1 MRIVT
6 VGRKTLKLWDSYDGE
21 ELCRYPTVD
30 DVNVA
35 VWSPDGTRVVAGTSL
50 GAVLLLQVEDHRM
63 IPAHVIRL
71 GQRSDSLT
79 NITGGTNAS
88 DESRIGVQLVSSG
101 VFQKRGFYEE
111 FESQGDP
118 GPPAKRFTCK
128 KCGAQTLMDYS
139 EWKLGLYPASCEN
152 CGCDWQSPLAT
163 NGQYTHPP
171 LLDPLRAGLP
181 VVTAWVSNTGD
192 KAIGCPL
199 CRMWSEVDATSLG
212 KETKCAR
219 CERKLKLNL
228 FVISAEWRPI
238 AKAWRGK
245 VD

>member
-128 KCGAQTLMDYS
+128 KCGA
-139 EWKLGLYPASCEN
+139 KLSWITQNGNSASTRL
-152 CGCDWQSPLAT
+152 LARIVDVT
-163 NGQYTHPP
+163 GNHHSQPTVSIHIRLCSTRYE
-171 LLDPLRAGLP
+171 P
-181 VVTAWVSNTGD
+181 VS
-192 KAIGCPL
+192 
-199 CRMWSEVDATSLG
+199 RS
-212 KETKCAR
+212 
-219 CERKLKLNL
+219 
-228 FVISAEWRPI
+228 
-238 AKAWRGK
+238 
-245 VD
+245 